1 MREDYS
7 DEGGTKKLIVT
18 PDAIIQR
25 IANLQEST
33 GLFPSVRHN
42 PAIAYRRPDTNVF
55 FTASTVFTL
64 RQVRPS
70 VSIESQRLIDRIG
83 ERAVAAYPL
92 FRNKDGLKTYN
103 FWPTRP
109 SRHFPN
115 GYLFRHFD
123 HFRIPDDI
131 DDTAM
136 VYLTTQPTAAADRA
150 TGTVPGVM
158 RQSDRPERADRPNE
172 LHWLKAKLAQH
183 ANGTTR
189 QIQTTFADYRD
200 LRAYSTWFGK
210 NMGIDFDACALSNML
225 YCLYQYKLTPDQ
237 HRTDSLTYLRAVAAS
252 GRYASE
258 PFRCAPHYART
269 SLIIYHLARL
279 IAAFDPPE
287 LTSIRPRLIADARQ
301 LLTQATNRLE
311 QIVLATSLQRLS
323 ERPSPVDLINIEQ
336 DFGQFHFFIA
346 GLLTA
351 YEQPWLRRFA
361 NWPVMQMRWQC
372 EAHCWALVAEY
383 LALGGVGDR
392 DL

>member
-1 MREDYS
+1 M
-7 DEGGTKKLIVT
+7 T

-25 IANLQEST
+25 IADLQTDT
-33 GLFPSVRHN
+33 GLFPSVRSN

-64 RQVRPS
+64 QQLQPS
-70 VSIESQRLIDRIG
+70 VSPESQQLIDQIQK
-83 ERAVAAYPL
+83 RAVAAYPL
-92 FRNKDGLKTYN
+92 FRNKDGLNTYN

-109 SRHFPN
+109 SKHFPN

-136 VYLTTQPTAAADRA
+136 VHLTTQPTAAGIA
-150 TGTVPGVM
+150 P
-158 RQSDRPERADRPNE
+158 ADRPDRPDE
-172 LHWLKAKLAQH
+172 LHWLKTKLAQH
-183 ANGTTR
+183 ANGTAQ

-210 NMGIDFDACALSNML
+210 NMAIDFDACALSNML
-225 YCLYQYKLTPDQ
+225 YCLYQYDPPLDQ
-237 HRTDSLTYLRAVAAS
+237 HGTDSLTYLRVVAES
-252 GRYASE
+252 GRYVSE

-287 LTSIRPRLIADARQ
+287 LTPIRPRLIADAHH
-301 LLTQATNRLE
+301 LLIRATNRLE
-311 QIVLATSLQRLS
+311 KIVLGTSLLRLGEVPRS
-323 ERPSPVDLINIEQ
+323 VDLTNIER
-336 DFGQFHFFIA
+336 DFSTFHFFIA

-361 NWPVMQMRWQC
+361 NRPITQMRWQC
-372 EAHCWALVAEY
+372 EAHCQALVAEY
-383 LALGGVGDR
+383 LTLKGVGDENG
-392 DL
+392 

>member
-1 MREDYS
+1 M
-7 DEGGTKKLIVT
+7 

-25 IANLQEST
+25 IASLQTDT
-33 GLFPSVRHN
+33 GLFPSVRSN

-64 RQVRPS
+64 RQLRPL
-70 VSIESQRLIDRIG
+70 VSPESGRLIDRIQ
-83 ERAVAAYPL
+83 ERAVIAYPL
-92 FRNKDGLKTYN
+92 FRNKDGLNTYN

-136 VYLTTQPTAAADRA
+136 VYLTTQPTATADRA
-150 TGTVPGVM
+150 TGIALAH
-158 RQSDRPERADRPNE
+158 RPERADWADE
-172 LHWLKAKLAQH
+172 LRWLQTKLAQH

-189 QIQTTFADYRD
+189 QIQTTFADYHH

-225 YCLYQYKLTPDQ
+225 YCLYQYGLSPDQ
-237 HRTDSLTYLRAVAAS
+237 HGTDSLTYLRAVVES
-252 GRYASE
+252 GRYVSE

-287 LTSIRPRLIADARQ
+287 LAPIRPCLIADARH
-301 LLTQATNRLE
+301 LLTRATNRIE
-311 QIVLATSLQRLS
+311 QIILSTSLLRLG
-323 ERPSPVDLINIEQ
+323 ELPPLVDLTNVEE
-336 DFGQFHFFIA
+336 DFSTFHFFIA

-351 YEQPWLRRFA
+351 YEQPGLRRFA
-361 NWPVMQMRWQC
+361 NWPITQMRWQC

-383 LALGGVGDR
+383 VARRDVGNTNG
-392 DL
+392 

>member
-1 MREDYS
+1 M
-7 DEGGTKKLIVT
+7 T
-18 PDAIIQR
+18 DALIQR
-25 IANLQEST
+25 IADLQADT
-33 GLFPSVRHN
+33 GLFPSVRSN
-42 PAIAYRRPDTNVF
+42 PALGYWRPDTNVF
-55 FTASTVFTL
+55 FTAITVFTL
-64 RQVRPS
+64 RQLRS
-70 VSIESQRLIDRIG
+70 AVSPASQQLIDRIQ

-92 FRNKDGLKTYN
+92 FRNKDGLNTYN

-109 SRHFPN
+109 SQHFPN
-115 GYLFRHFD
+115 GHIFRHFD

-136 VYLTTQPTAAADRA
+136 VYLTTQPARD
-150 TGTVPGVM
+150 
-158 RQSDRPERADRPNE
+158 E
-172 LHWLKAKLAQH
+172 LHWLQTKLAQH

-189 QIQTTFADYRD
+189 YIQTTFKEYRH

-225 YCLYQYKLTPDQ
+225 YCLYHYGLPPDQ
-237 HRTDSLTYLRAVAAS
+237 HTVDSLIYLRAVVES
-252 GRYASE
+252 GQYMTE

-287 LTSIRPRLIADARQ
+287 LATIRPRLLADARH
-301 LLTQATNRLE
+301 LLMQTTNRLE
-311 QIVLATSLQRLS
+311 QIVLSTSLIRLG
-323 ERPSPVDLINIEQ
+323 EHPPLVDTTAIEQ
-336 DFGQFHFFIA
+336 DFSQFHFFIA

-361 NWPVMQMRWQC
+361 HRPIAQMRWQC

-383 LALGGVGDR
+383 KDLADKRIPPTIKIV
-392 DL
+392 

>member
-1 MREDYS
+1 M
-7 DEGGTKKLIVT
+7 TL
-18 PDAIIQR
+18 DAIIQH
-25 IANLQEST
+25 IASLQEST

-42 PAIAYRRPDTNVF
+42 PAIGYWRPDTNVF

-64 RQVRPS
+64 RQLRPS
-70 VSIESQRLIDRIG
+70 VSPASQRLIDRIG

-92 FRNKDGLKTYN
+92 FRNKDGLNTYN

-136 VYLTTQPTAAADRA
+136 VYLTTQPTATADR
-150 TGTVPGVM
+150 
-158 RQSDRPERADRPNE
+158 
-172 LHWLKAKLAQH
+172 HWLKAKLAQH

-189 QIQTTFADYRD
+189 RIQTTFADYRN

-210 NMGIDFDACALSNML
+210 SMGIDFDACALSNML
-225 YCLYQYKLTPDQ
+225 YCLYQYDLPLDW
-237 HRTDSLTYLRAVAAS
+237 HGTDSLTYLRAVVAS
-252 GRYASE
+252 GRYVSE

-287 LTSIRPRLIADARQ
+287 LIPIRPRLIANARQ
-301 LLTQATNRLE
+301 LLTRTTNRLE
-311 QIVLATSLQRLS
+311 QILLATSLLRLG
-323 ERPSPVDLINIEQ
+323 ERPLPIDLTNIEQ
-336 DFGQFHFFIA
+336 DFKRFHFFIA

-351 YEQPWLRRFA
+351 YEQPWLRCWA
-361 NWPVMQMRWQC
+361 DQPITQMRWQC

-383 LALGGVGDR
+383 LVLKSVGDESV
-392 DL
+392 